1 MWPCVA
7 VSEICCFQLAR
18 GLRKVAACPTTSH
31 VPPPLPLHFLDSG
44 FQPPQWDSSLGAG
57 APDWTFCEALGAPRP
72 PARLPA
78 RPGLRKSDPQPGVL
92 PDPWLLCAQ
101 HCSGNCTL
109 HPAPSPRNVTLIQVS
124 LPVLGNSQ
132 REGPNQTGE
141 AAGSRTWLLSRRGRG
156 GDMHHRDVSRPQLD
170 LIQTKPTT

>member
-31 VPPPLPLHFLDSG
+31 VPPPRPLHFLDSG

-72 PARLPA
+72 PACLPA
-78 RPGLRKSDPQPGVL
+78 QGSGSLVHSQVCFQTHGCFVPNTAVETALYT
-92 PDPWLLCAQ
+92 Q
-101 HCSGNCTL
+101 HH
-109 HPAPSPRNVTLIQVS
+109 HP
-124 LPVLGNSQ
+124 
-132 REGPNQTGE
+132 E
-141 AAGSRTWLLSRRGRG
+141 
-156 GDMHHRDVSRPQLD
+156 M
-170 LIQTKPTT
+170 